1 MLFVFNLFA
10 LSLLR
15 LVFRVKGV
23 SIMDFY
29 IEELLTVSEAVV
41 ARGWFLEPDFDGDI
55 IDDFY
60 DDEMLDECSD
70 L

>member
-1 MLFVFNLFA
+1 
-10 LSLLR
+10 
-15 LVFRVKGV
+15 
-23 SIMDFY
+23 MDFY